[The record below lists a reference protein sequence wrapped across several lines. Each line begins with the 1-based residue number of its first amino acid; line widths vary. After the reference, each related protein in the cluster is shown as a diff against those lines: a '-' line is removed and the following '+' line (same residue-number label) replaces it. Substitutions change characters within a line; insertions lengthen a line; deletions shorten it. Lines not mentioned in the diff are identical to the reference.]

1 MPPYPL
7 TCYTKGC
14 GKLAR
19 YKIAARWSD
28 GITQE
33 LKTYALSC
41 PDCLADWFRSS
52 RAKQV
57 ACRRATGETL
67 EPPGIFD
74 VERGKRD
81 RVLHRRL
88 DLEEQIAGAKH

>member
-1 MPPYPL
+1 MPPYPI

-14 GKLAR
+14 GKPAV

-28 GITQE
+28 GITEE

-41 PDCLADWFRSS
+41 PDCLAAWFNTS
-52 RAKQV
+52 RTKQ
-57 ACRRATGETL
+57 ATCRRASSEIL

-74 VERGKRD
+74 MERGKRD
-81 RVLHRRL
+81 RVLHRRP
-88 DLEEQIAGAKH
+88 DLEAQFG